1 MIIKKKMKVCTVKKM
16 VTKTVKMVAK
26 TVKIE
31 FISKKYKLKN
41 NNN

>member
-1 MIIKKKMKVCTVKKM
+1 MKVCTVKKM